1 MRLFLLSLALLSSS
15 ATACAPKTP
24 AALDGPDRQ
33 AALDKYTE
41 LFSKQVADTWN
52 PRQAL
57 ADYPNQVL
65 PAGTLTTVV
74 WVIVDELGDLVV
86 TDIARSAYGSLDR
99 EALRALMVTAPFP
112 PPPKG
117 LLYRSSRGLV
127 AAFPMQF
134 TIQVPG
140 EAGGYVQNR
149 FNVEGKAPQVQKP
162 LEILLE
168 L

>member
-1 MRLFLLSLALLSSS
+1 MRFLPVFLICLA
-15 ATACAPKTP
+15 ACAAKTP
-24 AALDGPDRQ
+24 APLEGAERQ
-33 AALDKYTE
+33 ATLDKYTE
-41 LFSKQVADTWN
+41 VFSKQLADTWN

-57 ADYPNQVL
+57 GDYPNQVL
-65 PAGTLTTVV
+65 PTGQLTTVV
-74 WVIVDELGDLVV
+74 WVVVDELGDVVV

-99 EALRALMVTAPFP
+99 EALRAIYVSSPFA

-127 AAFPMQF
+127 AAFPLQF
-134 TIQVPG
+134 TVQVPG
-140 EAGGYVQNR
+140 EPGGYVQNR
-149 FNVEGKAPQVQKP
+149 FNVEGKPPQVQKP